1 MVGAEGLPF
10 GVATLATSDPEV
22 CVQLST
28 SVIGTG
34 FELPE
39 VEGFCAGGSSL
50 EGSFSGAC
58 TSMEVSF
65 SAGSVA
71 GVPVATG
78 GSTLGRVSFVEA
90 LGFVFFF
97 VFLED
102 LVFLGSSWGSI
113 GASDSLSSSSDEDV
127 REVRFTGSLGRFL
140 AIVRKREGS
149 QPVGTL
155 DCELYVRLRLS
166 YGSQLRRTSAS

>member
-1 MVGAEGLPF
+1 MVGAEGLPS
-10 GVATLATSDPEV
+10 GVATLATSNPEV
-22 CVQLST
+22 FVQLST

-34 FELPE
+34 FELLE
-39 VEGFCAGGSSL
+39 GKGFCASGSSL

-65 SAGSVA
+65 SAGGIA

-78 GSTLGRVSFVEA
+78 GLTLGQVSFVEA
-90 LGFVFFF
+90 LGFIFFF

-127 REVRFTGSLGRFL
+127 WEVWFTGSFGRFL
-140 AIVRKREGS
+140 AIVRKHEGS

-155 DCELYVRLRLS
+155 DCELYVRLHLS
-166 YGSQLRRTSAS
+166 YGSQFRRTSAS